1 MQGLTISSI
10 DNGSTHR
17 NQVHEISK
25 DNDSLNQLH
34 DDLNEDEAKCL
45 FQSGSKFSN
54 KQAKQN
60 GVKNSKKMANIY

>member
-10 DNGSTHR
+10 DNGSTHM

-34 DDLNEDEAKCL
+34 DDLNEDEAKYL
-45 FQSGSKFSN
+45 F
-54 KQAKQN
+54 
-60 GVKNSKKMANIY
+60 